1 PAQAGN
7 SVAPSNRGP
16 RLRGDDSVFAAA
28 SARAF
33 PPPRGEGGALSERSE
48 LSKPG
53 WGDSPHAP
61 LAPNRHSFIF
71 ANPSVS
77 APLAPISK
85 NLCPVLCAPLYSP
98 HPLALRGRDE
108 RSARGVGDHGSRPVV
123 GQSGSRGGWHSS
135 TALHAAY
142 A

>member
-1 PAQAGN
+1 RREGHESYA
-7 SVAPSNRGP
+7 RM
-16 RLRGDDSVFAAA
+16 
-28 SARAF
+28 ARAA
-33 PPPRGEGGALSERSE
+33 RLASESE
-48 LSKPG
+48 LSKAG
-53 WGDSPHAP
+53 VGRVAVSHA
-61 LAPNRHSFIF
+61 APNRHAFIF
-71 ANPSVS
+71 ATPSP
-77 APLAPISK
+77 AGPLSLISK

-108 RSARGVGDHGSRPVV
+108 RSAGGVGDHGSRPVV